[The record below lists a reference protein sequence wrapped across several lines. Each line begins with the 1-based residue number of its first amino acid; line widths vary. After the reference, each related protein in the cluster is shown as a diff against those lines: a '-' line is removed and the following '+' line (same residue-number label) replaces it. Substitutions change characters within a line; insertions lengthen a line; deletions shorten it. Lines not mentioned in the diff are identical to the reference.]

1 MRLVLAIADGI
12 VGAASGAGC
21 MTVLRMVA
29 HRAGWIDLMPPQAT
43 REWLTERTGLE
54 PEHPATHHLL
64 DAAVHW
70 TVAVGAGAVYG
81 ALVREPTRARI
92 TGGALFGLGV
102 WAVAFGAVL
111 PALGI
116 TRPPW
121 RSTGRETAVNVASH
135 LAYGAATALVT
146 SELGRQ
152 ARVPEGPLRRLRAR
166 VG

>member
-1 MRLVLAIADGI
+1 MRPGLAIADAI

-21 MTVLRMVA
+21 MTVLRMAA
-29 HRAGWIDLMPPQAT
+29 HRAGWIDRMPPQAT

-54 PEHPATHHLL
+54 PAHPGSHHLL
-64 DAAVHW
+64 DAVVHW
-70 TVAVGAGAVYG
+70 AVAVGAGAVYG
-81 ALVREPTRARI
+81 AFVREPTRARVA
-92 TGGALFGLGV
+92 GGALFGLGV
-102 WAVAFGAVL
+102 WAVAFGALL

-116 TRPPW
+116 TRSP
-121 RSTGRETAVNVASH
+121 RQGTARETAVNVASH

-146 SELGRQ
+146 RELGRQ